1 MTTKKSIIL
10 SVATAL
16 TMGAQYQNDAAA
28 RAAMADMEAAFGSKV
43 IRMDAKPM
51 PKDIQAHIAQLM
63 RQGEVS
69 TTATKRAV
77 K

>member
-28 RAAMADMEAAFGSKV
+28 RAAMADMEAAFGGKV

-51 PKDIQAHIAQLM
+51 PKDIARLL
-63 RQGEVS
+63 GVNEVS
-69 TTATKRAV
+69 TTATKHR

>member
-28 RAAMADMEAAFGSKV
+28 RAAMADMEAAFGKV

-51 PKDIQAHIAQLM
+51 PADIEALLEKT
-63 RQGEVS
+63 EVS
-69 TTATKRAV
+69 TTGTKRV
-77 K
+77 MR

>member
-16 TMGAQYQNDAAA
+16 TMGAQYMNDEAAC
-28 RAAMADMEAAFGSKV
+28 AAMADMEAAFGKV
-43 IRMDAKPM
+43 IPMTTKKVTAKE
-51 PKDIQAHIAQLM
+51 ISALLGVNEI
-63 RQGEVS
+63 S
-69 TTATKRAV
+69 TTAKKHR